1 MSILMNVQFSIFSN
15 NRIEPTPDVVNDL
28 LSELNAMGKYVFI
41 PSMIAG
47 QNIDLLAGKVNPMN
61 NISFVTID
69 QQVQIACMNER
80 IDVVINGT
88 GKNQTIPIE
97 EHIEFARSALMKIM
111 EKNHIYSNRL
121 AINISLLSDIIEDPI
136 QETSFGK
143 KLCNTLAFYDG
154 VPLEEWSSRVN
165 ARKSIQVDNS
175 ELLNVI
181 TELSSVLDNTSG
193 KKRFLCHMDIN
204 TIFENAGYRFS
215 AGSLEKFD
223 GEVMKIIAEIKH
235 NFEETSNG

>member
-1 MSILMNVQFSIFSN
+1 MSILMNVQYSIFSN

-80 IDVVINGT
+80 IDVVINGMDNN
-88 GKNQTIPIE
+88 KTIPFE
-97 EHIEFARSALMKIM
+97 EHIEFARNALMKIM
-111 EKNHIYSNRL
+111 GKNHIYSNRL

-136 QETSFGK
+136 QETPFWK

-165 ARKSIQVDNS
+165 ARKTIQIDNS
-175 ELLNVI
+175 ESLNVI

-193 KKRFLCHMDIN
+193 EKRFLCHMDIN
-204 TIFENAGYRFS
+204 TIFENVGYRFS

-223 GEVMKIIAEIKH
+223 GAVMKIISEIKH
-235 NFEETSNG
+235 NFEEASNG